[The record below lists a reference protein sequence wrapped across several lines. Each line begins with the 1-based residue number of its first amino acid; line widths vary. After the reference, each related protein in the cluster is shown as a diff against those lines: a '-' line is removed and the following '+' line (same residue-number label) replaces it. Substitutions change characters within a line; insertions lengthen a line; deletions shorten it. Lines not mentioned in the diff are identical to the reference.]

1 MDSMVFFQ
9 VSSWMLDASVAPQV
23 TRFFWCCSSCDHML
37 RCGRGTGKCP
47 TWPSENCR
55 RKAGPEKS
63 SGRKQQKI
71 IVWIEMGA
79 SIFFCVS
86 DLAFSAE
93 RPRTF
98 SPVQKFW
105 NVEKKY
111 LQVKFENLQ
120 WEFEEISNGN
130 RGQKKKTYHFF
141 LRVAV

>member
-1 MDSMVFFQ
+1 
-9 VSSWMLDASVAPQV
+9 
-23 TRFFWCCSSCDHML
+23 ML

-55 RKAGPEKS
+55 RKTGPEKS

-98 SPVQKFW
+98 SPEVLKRG
-105 NVEKKY
+105 EKI
-111 LQVKFENLQ
+111 FA
-120 WEFEEISNGN
+120 S
-130 RGQKKKTYHFF
+130 
-141 LRVAV
+141 